1 MRLVVGTEGSR
12 DFRQAELERHLDAMS
27 RFVERAT
34 GDGGAPRCC
43 TMVLRAANSA
53 PAQALIAMKD
63 ALADAGVQA
72 TAILANLTP
81 EDDLKALFASL
92 SALSPDAPATAL
104 IRWARN
110 PRLLD
115 AHEQATYGTDMCWSG
130 DAMRRDADK
139 RNPLVLFDTDAPD
152 TARLASRAFTA
163 LWGASVPVPER
174 QLVAGGP
181 AKPSGAYEQ
190 LEGAPVTLLR
200 PHLQGWPLVRH

>member
-12 DFRQAELERHLDAMS
+12 EFRQAERDRHLDAMA

-34 GDGGAPRCC
+34 GDSGAPQCC

-72 TAILANLTP
+72 TAILATLTP

-92 SALSPDAPATAL
+92 AALSPDAPAAAL

-139 RNPLVLFDTDAPD
+139 RNPLVLFDTDAPGA
-152 TARLASRAFTA
+152 ARLAHLAFKA
-163 LWGASVPVPER
+163 LWGASVPVPAR
-174 QLVAGGP
+174 HLVAGGP

-190 LEGAPVTLLR
+190 QDGAPVTALR